1 MAARGG
7 QEKRGIAV
15 LYKQL
20 GKTDVKLS
28 AVSFGSMRW
37 MTEQDA
43 YAMIQHGLD
52 VGMNYIDT
60 STGYRGGLSEV
71 WSGAAVK
78 KRRSEIYF
86 SAKSNWAAAPTADAV
101 RKAIDGSLA
110 KTGLDYFDFYQIW
123 GLQND
128 QTVGQAL
135 AKGGTVEGIRKAQAE
150 GLIRHGLGFTF
161 HGTPEQFKAAVDS
174 GEFCSATVSYSLIN
188 RKEEE
193 LIDYAAQ
200 RGVGIIVMNP
210 LAGGVLALANNPEL
224 AFLREGGHQPSYAAL
239 RFLHANPGITSAIIG
254 LMYDFEIDEA
264 LASTQGAESLG
275 EAYRQ
280 ELIGKLSS
288 AQPTVQ
294 GTFCTGCGYCKE
306 CPQGY
311 TPNKL
316 MQALRDA
323 AMYHVPEETFRH
335 FIESRF
341 AHSDAT
347 AELAKCTECGQC
359 QLKCPQHLEI
369 VQEIQRV
376 KGEFRKVGRKV

>member
-1 MAARGG
+1 M
-7 QEKRGIAV
+7 

-20 GKTDVKLS
+20 GKTGLKIS

-37 MTEQDA
+37 LTEQDA
-43 YAMIQHGLD
+43 YRLIQRGLD
-52 VGMNYIDT
+52 AGMNYIDT
-60 STGYRGGLSEV
+60 STGYRGGMSEA

-101 RKAIDGSLA
+101 RKAIDGSLK
-110 KTGLDYFDFYQIW
+110 KTGLEYFDFYQIW

-128 QTVGQAL
+128 QTVAQAL
-135 AKGGTVEGIRKAQAE
+135 AKGGTVEGIRQAQAE

-174 GEFCSATVSYSLIN
+174 GEFCCATVSYSLIN

-193 LIDYAAQ
+193 LIDYAAG
-200 RGVGIIVMNP
+200 RGVGIFVMNP
-210 LAGGVLALANNPEL
+210 LAGGVLAMAKNPEV
-224 AFLREGGHQPSYAAL
+224 AFLREGGRKPSYHAL
-239 RFLHANPGITSAIIG
+239 RFLHANLGITSSLVG

-264 LASTQGAESLG
+264 LASLEGVDGLG
-275 EAYRQ
+275 ESYRK
-280 ELIGKLSS
+280 ELIARVSDAKPAL
-288 AQPTVQ
+288 Q
-294 GTFCTGCGYCKE
+294 GTFCTACGYCNE
-306 CPQGY
+306 CPQGFSP
-311 TPNKL
+311 TKL
-316 MQALRDA
+316 MQATLSA
-323 AMYHVPEETFRH
+323 GMYRVSEENLPH

-341 AHSDAT
+341 SQQNAAE
-347 AELAKCTECGQC
+347 ELAKCTECGQC

-376 KGEFRKVGRKV
+376 KQAFRKAGKLKA